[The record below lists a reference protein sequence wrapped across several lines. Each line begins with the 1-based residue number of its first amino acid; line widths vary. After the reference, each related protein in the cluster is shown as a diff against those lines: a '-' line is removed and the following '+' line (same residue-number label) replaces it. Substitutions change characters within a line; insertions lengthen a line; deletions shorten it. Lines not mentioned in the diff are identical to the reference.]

1 LLTIDEVGIDTLRE
15 PHSFA
20 QITIGPSRFRPS
32 QHLVNTDGC
41 EVDHPCRTGCT
52 PSGHIRTAPG
62 FHPTASQRSWRCD
75 GSGQNCSRQASLGSR
90 DPRMWPMVTGSNLS
104 ALRTIDPTPPQP
116 IASPPGVRVLAL
128 DPIWRAA
135 GSISRILPLRDD
147 ALEAKLASVIEDI
160 RAVCFQVLIQ
170 PQAQRRS

>member
-1 LLTIDEVGIDTLRE
+1 
-15 PHSFA
+15 
-20 QITIGPSRFRPS
+20 
-32 QHLVNTDGC
+32 
-41 EVDHPCRTGCT
+41 
-52 PSGHIRTAPG
+52 
-62 FHPTASQRSWRCD
+62 
-75 GSGQNCSRQASLGSR
+75 
-90 DPRMWPMVTGSNLS
+90 MVTGSNLS

-170 PQAQRRS
+170 PQAQRRSWEHAGEHGLPHVQRVTPQIIAVEFDQVKGIEENAIALCR